1 MISTDKIIDPDN
13 NEANAFLELDDK
25 WIQDFEKNDK
35 MYEDFYL
42 EDVYYTDI
50 HCVYVDRHNNIE
62 KMTEESFLMSNK
74 NEINRDEITQIL
86 KRSTTKDN
94 KKYSLL
100 DVLKCNITLKPEDI
114 NVFISSSNV
123 DDYFGKFVKPI
134 SVKSN
139 DSIAFEKTI
148 NMFQDLNDLLI
159 ILYEC
164 PPNSFSKTRKRNQN
178 SNKKTLKNNVSKTT

>member
-1 MISTDKIIDPDN
+1 MKSIDKN
-13 NEANAFLELDDK
+13 NETEEFLELDDK

-35 MYEDFYL
+35 MYQDFYL

-50 HCVYVDRHNNIE
+50 HCVYVDRYNNIE

-86 KRSTTKDN
+86 KRSTTRDN

-114 NVFISSSNV
+114 NVFISSSADNV
-123 DDYFGKFVKPI
+123 DDYFSKFVTPV
-134 SVKSN
+134 SQVTN
-139 DSIAFEKTI
+139 NSITFEKTI

-164 PPNSFSKTRKRNQN
+164 PPNSFSKTRRRHQN
-178 SNKKTLKNNVSKTT
+178 SSSTNKKTLKNNNSKTT